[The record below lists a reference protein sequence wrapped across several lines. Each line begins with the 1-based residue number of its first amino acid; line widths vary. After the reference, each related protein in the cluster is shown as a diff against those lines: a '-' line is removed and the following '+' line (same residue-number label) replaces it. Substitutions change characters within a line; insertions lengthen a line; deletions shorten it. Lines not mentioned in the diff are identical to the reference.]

1 MNKTEVKDIIKNRRL
16 QLGLSYGELGK
27 MCGVDKTTVRKWELG
42 LIENMKR
49 DKMVLLSK
57 ALSVSPLVLLGVE
70 EYSSNEVKINHKIK
84 VYSNPLGNNLENPIA
99 EIDNPYSHEK
109 GSFFALEVEINDH
122 IIINLLPDNKVYV
135 VFKSQSAAEN
145 GDIVAVTVA
154 NGNVLI
160 KKFYTVDD
168 VIVLRSPNTENC
180 EPITLVGDQV
190 NEVCILGKF
199 VGLVSPFVK

>member
-57 ALSVSPLVLLGVE
+57 ALSVSPLVLLGIE
-70 EYSSNEVKINHKIK
+70 EYGSSEAHEIKTCDKIS
-84 VYSNPLGNNLENPIA
+84 VYSNPLGNKLENPIA

-154 NGNVLI
+154 NGKVLI
-160 KKFYTVDD
+160 KKFYKVDD
-168 VIVLRSPNTENC
+168 MIVEAII
-180 EPITLVGDQV
+180 EIDD
-190 NEVCILGKF
+190 KF
-199 VGLVSPFVK
+199 GVMLK